1 VKSILSVSL
10 WSVSLWSA
18 LLWTIGLLFFIVFF
32 CIIALG
38 MILFSPKT
46 IYPAVRILARM
57 QLLIMGVNL
66 KTHGLENVDQKHS
79 YIVMGNHESLFDIF
93 AVPAALPMHGVGVE
107 AAYHFSLPLW
117 GYLTRKW
124 GNIPIQ
130 RRNKTEA
137 VKALKKAKQVIKAG
151 TSIVILPEGHRTL
164 TGKIESF
171 KKGAFHLAKEA
182 KADILPFVLIGL
194 YEFNNKNSWHLHPQ
208 TVSVVFGKPIP
219 YALFK
224 DLTIDT
230 LKEQVRKKIIDLK
243 TLYR

>member
-1 VKSILSVSL
+1 MKSII
-10 WSVSLWSA
+10 SA
-18 LLWTIGLLFFIVFF
+18 SLWTIGVLFFIIIF
-32 CIIALG
+32 CIIVFG
-38 MILFSPKT
+38 MILFSTKT
-46 IYPAVRILARM
+46 IYPAIRILARM

-66 KTHGLENVDQKHS
+66 RTLGLENVDPNHS
-79 YIVMGNHESLFDIF
+79 YIFTGNHESLFDIF
-93 AVPAALPMHGVGVE
+93 ALPAAFPMYWVGVE
-107 AAYHFSLPLW
+107 AASHFSLPLF

-130 RRNKTEA
+130 RKNIAEA
-137 VKALKKAKQVIKAG
+137 VKALEKAKQVIKSG
-151 TSIVILPEGHRTL
+151 TSIIILPEGHRTL
-164 TGKIESF
+164 TGKIEPF

-182 KADILPFVLIGL
+182 KADILPFALIGL

-219 YALFK
+219 YASFK